1 MAEPHCSA
9 CGGGKTLLLLS
20 LPTKKHE
27 KLKKIDKKKTY
38 KCFFT
43 STVNK
48 HMPLPP
54 PPP

>member
-1 MAEPHCSA
+1 VEEEKPSFYLAFPQ
-9 CGGGKTLLLLS
+9 
-20 LPTKKHE
+20 KKRE